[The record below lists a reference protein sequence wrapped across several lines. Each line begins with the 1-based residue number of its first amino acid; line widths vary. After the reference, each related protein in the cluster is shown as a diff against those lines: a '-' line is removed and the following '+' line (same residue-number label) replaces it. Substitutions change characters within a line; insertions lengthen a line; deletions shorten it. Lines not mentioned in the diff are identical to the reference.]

1 MMSLEGMRDLLK
13 GSLARS
19 LGALSDQDRLAAA
32 WPVACG
38 KTMAGRGTVVGYADG
53 IVRVQVDDGAWL
65 RQLTSMR
72 GQLAGE
78 MARIAG
84 VTVSEIHM
92 REQAGV
98 TIEDVRRVAELANLE
113 LTAEEEPRMQ
123 RDLNAILGHIAQ
135 LNELNTAG
143 VPAMAQVGEMLGGVV
158 DSTGNSLRADVVRPS
173 LDRAAVMAA
182 APESDGRFFK
192 VPKVIE
198 R

>member
-19 LGALSDQDRLAAA
+19 LGALRDQDRLAAA

-84 VTVSEIHM
+84 VTVSEIHFE
-92 REQAGV
+92 RK
-98 TIEDVRRVAELANLE
+98 RK
-113 LTAEEEPRMQ
+113 
-123 RDLNAILGHIAQ
+123 
-135 LNELNTAG
+135 
-143 VPAMAQVGEMLGGVV
+143 
-158 DSTGNSLRADVVRPS
+158 
-173 LDRAAVMAA
+173 DR
-182 APESDGRFFK
+182 K
-192 VPKVIE
+192 
-198 R
+198 